1 METRFNIK
9 KDMKHEDSCLKKKKN
24 KKQGGNESQISNLA
38 CPKKLV
44 NYGLHEPC
52 LLAFPPNVTR
62 GLVL

>member
-1 METRFNIK
+1 METRFNSK
-9 KDMKHEDSCLKKKKN
+9 KDMKHEDSCLKGKTKSR
-24 KKQGGNESQISNLA
+24 GADESQISNLA

-52 LLAFPPNVTR
+52 LLAFPPNITL